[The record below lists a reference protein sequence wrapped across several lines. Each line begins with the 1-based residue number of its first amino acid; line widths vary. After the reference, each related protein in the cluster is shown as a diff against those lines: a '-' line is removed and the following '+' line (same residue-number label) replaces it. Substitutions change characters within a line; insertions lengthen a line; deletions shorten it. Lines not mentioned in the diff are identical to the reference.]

1 MTSTWSQEGGSGD
14 VTKAVRSR
22 KQTVGT
28 MSRDVGPR
36 TQNNKVLVVT
46 FFRFHKGRDMIL
58 DYSHVE
64 RERDTIKGKE
74 KQGRTVCRKF

>member
-1 MTSTWSQEGGSGD
+1 MF
-14 VTKAVRSR
+14 
-22 KQTVGT
+22 
-28 MSRDVGPR
+28 RDVGPR